1 MTKFSLFSTLAAVF
15 AASFCVGQTT
25 SIGSF
30 QGGKHL
36 VRTANSSLPAYAPG
50 RIMVKLRQDI
60 AAAYQANKPT
70 AIPFGSQFSLQA
82 QSLSQLTFD
91 HAILPTGWTVWDV
104 PAGTNIPAL
113 AHQIK
118 AQPGVYAAQPDYFVR
133 PAIANPNDG
142 DWGVYETDPQYYP
155 GYDDISSVEFLKL
168 WHLSDISALAGWSVW
183 PNQYFTASTL
193 PKYRPIIAII
203 DSGADLTHP
212 DFINTGGTGTDVS
225 QGGQFLTS
233 LSGSIFNG
241 VFTPG
246 MGSISNPDAGGAIDG
261 NGHGTHVTGLALA
274 AANNG
279 ASVPPDGVIGTGYP
293 CEGIIL
299 KIFTSAGAGYD
310 SDVDQAIIQAANDGA
325 NVINL
330 SLAISPY
337 NQYSQSLQDA
347 VNYAFQ
353 VGSVVVA
360 AGSENGSSQG
370 SPGVGAGYLGQ
381 AYPAACSSS
390 LGVTNNG
397 AGELISTFSG
407 SGQFIDVG
415 APGGDAYIDLINAA
429 AVIQGVWSTATT
441 YSSYLYTQGLTPPY
455 LENYTYLIGTSMAT
469 PIVAGTAGLYMG
481 ANNLG
486 QGGWNNV
493 KVFRAIE
500 KGADNVNSN
509 INGEWD
515 PVEGY
520 GALDMG
526 TTMAN
531 TNARGSTY
539 GGIKGIIY
547 LGGTVVAN
555 VKVTATPVVGNGSF
569 STTTLADGTYRF
581 QGMPAGI
588 YKVQA
593 APFGNSKTQYA
604 QVEAGCDLPGFDMWC
619 GTYTGDSTP
628 PVVPYFNVTAS
639 SSTSVTVQ
647 HWGYDPDTSIASI
660 VFRIGTT
667 AGGNNVMADTIIV
680 PGDNNLSTL
689 SGLSLSTGQ
698 TYYLQ
703 GTYTNGAGFTTVVS
717 TQFGLGSLL
726 QVKGNVRF
734 LLWQGSLQQPVTIQ
748 VRPHGSLNPLYT
760 GTVTPDVNGN
770 YLFSYVGTPGTY
782 DLSYKASHWLRKDV
796 NGVVLS
802 ASGPV
807 TESVALKN
815 GDANGDNKVDGN
827 DYAFVKRHYGATP
840 GSSNWDPMAD
850 LNGDGKVDYH
860 DYNVI
865 VFFWGQ
871 VGDP

>member
-1 MTKFSLFSTLAAVF
+1 MTKLSLVSTFVAVGAATF
-15 AASFCVGQTT
+15 CAGQTASFGGLHTGSRLVNGLGQ
-25 SIGSF
+25 
-30 QGGKHL
+30 
-36 VRTANSSLPAYAPG
+36 SLPVYAPG
-50 RIMVKLRQDI
+50 RIMVKLRQDV

-70 AIPFGSQFSLQA
+70 AAPIGDHLSLRPQA
-82 QSLSQLTFD
+82 LSQLSFD

-104 PAGTNIPAL
+104 PAGTNILEL
-113 AHQIK
+113 ASQLKH
-118 AQPGVYAAQPDYFVR
+118 QPGIYGAEPDFYVR

-155 GYDDISSVEFLKL
+155 GYDDFSSVEFLKL
-168 WHLSDISALAGWSVW
+168 WHLDDISALGGWSVW
-183 PNQYFTASTL
+183 PNQYFTASTM
-193 PKYRPIIAII
+193 PQNRPIIAII
-203 DSGADLTHP
+203 DSGADMTHP

-225 QGGQFLTS
+225 KGGQFLTS

-246 MGSISNPDAGGAIDG
+246 VGSESNPDAGGAIDG

-310 SDVDQAIIQAANDGA
+310 SDVDQAIIQAANDGS

-337 NQYSQSLQDA
+337 SQYSQSLQDA

-370 SPGVGAGYLGQ
+370 SPGTGAGYLGQ

-415 APGGDAYIDLINAA
+415 APGGDAYIDLINTS

-441 YSSYLYTQGLTPPY
+441 YPSYLYSQGLTPPY
-455 LENYTYLIGTSMAT
+455 LMNYTYLIGTSMAT
-469 PIVAGTAGLYMG
+469 PIVSGTAGLYFG
-481 ANNLG
+481 EFGLS

-500 KGADNVNSN
+500 QGADNVNSN

-520 GALDMG
+520 GALN
-526 TTMAN
+526 MAGALS
-531 TNARGSTY
+531 NANERGATY

-555 VKVTATPVVGNGSF
+555 VKVTATPVAGNGSY

-581 QGMPAGI
+581 QGMPAGT

-604 QVEAGCDLPGFDMWC
+604 RVEAGSDLPGFDMWC

-628 PVVPYFNVTAS
+628 PVVPYFNVTGAT
-639 SSTSVTVQ
+639 SSTVTVK

-667 AGGNNVMADTIIV
+667 AGGNNVMADTTIV
-680 PGDNNLSTL
+680 PGDNNLTSLT
-689 SGLSLSTGQ
+689 GLSLSSGQ

-703 GTYTNGAGFTTVVS
+703 GTYTNGAGLTTVVS

-726 QVKGNVRF
+726 QVQGNIRF
-734 LLWQGSLQQPVTIQ
+734 TLWHGSPQPVTIQ

-770 YLFSYVGTPGTY
+770 YTFNYTGTPGTY

-802 ASGPV
+802 TSSPANASA
-807 TESVALKN
+807 TLIN
-815 GDANGDNKVDGN
+815 GDANGDNKIDAN
-827 DYAFVKRHYGATP
+827 DYSFVKRHYGATP
-840 GSSNWDPMAD
+840 SSPNWDPMAD
-850 LNGDGKVDYH
+850 LNGDGVVDSH
-860 DYNVI
+860 DYSVVI
-865 VFFWGQ
+865 FYWGR